1 MAFTTPTTDD
11 VRNYSNDLSLDL
23 TSPDAARI
31 LTEHHLKLS
40 NQDYRVSDDDR
51 NDLEDSI
58 EYQIYTLLTESS

>member
-31 LTEHHLKLS
+31 LTEYHLKLS
-40 NQDYRVSDDDR
+40 NQEYRVSDDDR
-51 NDLEDSI
+51 SDLEESI
-58 EYQIYTLLTESS
+58 EYQIYTILTESS